1 MKIEFMI
8 LFQANILKLTET
20 ANQTRALDCRR
31 NLTGIYI
38 KLHRH
43 GVNLAAF

>member
-1 MKIEFMI
+1 MKIKFMT
-8 LFQANILKLTET
+8 LFQANILKLTEI

-38 KLHRH
+38 KRT
-43 GVNLAAF
+43 GTG